1 LTRASIIFAR
11 RLDGRVKPGHDAE
24 FFALLSATN
33 TPYIINAI
41 PEGFRMIHVCS
52 LARLHDTVAETRA
65 SHIVTLLR
73 LIDRVQ
79 RPPAIAEANHLILG
93 MDDISMPMDG
103 YTHPAE
109 EHVHHLIGFVRR
121 WDRSAPVVMHCYAG
135 ISRSTAGAFIAA
147 CALNP
152 SRDEAS
158 VARAIRASSRTASPN
173 IMLVGHADRILG
185 RHGRMVAAVEALGPG
200 APSLEGEPFR
210 LDLE

>member
-1 LTRASIIFAR
+1 
-11 RLDGRVKPGHDAE
+11 
-24 FFALLSATN
+24 
-33 TPYIINAI
+33 
-41 PEGFRMIHVCS
+41 MIHVCS

-79 RPPAIAEANHLILG
+79 RPNSIVETNHLVLG
-93 MDDISMPMDG
+93 MDDIMIPMDG

-109 EHVHHLIGFVRR
+109 EHVHELIEFVQR
-121 WDRSAPVVMHCYAG
+121 WDRRAPLVMHCYAG
-135 ISRSTAGAFIAA
+135 ISRSTAGAFISA

-152 SRDEAS
+152 KRDERGI
-158 VARAIRASSRTASPN
+158 VQTIRQSSATAAPN

-185 RHGRMVAAVEALGPG
+185 RNGRMIAAVEALGPG
-200 APSLEGEPFR
+200 RPAQEGEPFR